1 MTLAPPIDKLTQ
13 QDFLDLLDRLL
24 PLEYLASI
32 KDPGPGFELLQA
44 FAAQAARLSFAV
56 ERLGIDSFIDI
67 ASIGAKATGE
77 VELFRAGANTVD
89 TPIEGQSGQ
98 AANLVTGA
106 PAGQVRVTGL
116 TNMSTTSVG
125 RFLIIQGSGDVTN
138 DGTFEIA
145 TFIDAT
151 SVDVINASPGTIPDT
166 NNGTITWEE
175 ITRTV
180 TVKAGTVVT
189 TSKGGQD
196 FATLDD
202 VTFLPPDVGP
212 FTVNIEA
219 VAEGYAWNVTGQRT
233 ALDGTLLEGEI
244 DTIKI
249 LSEDP
254 PLGDI
259 TIEVLQI
266 NDTSGGVDAALAALG
281 RNRGIT
287 QGPDENVDA
296 FRSRIRSLPDTI
308 SPDAFQ
314 RTVENLLRP
323 IKADF
328 EIIETFEITYQTAY
342 DGPSSVI
349 PGSLYNPNL
358 FTYDDPDIDGIP
370 FENRWMDESDF
381 RGGVIVVVENV
392 QPLRDTSM
400 VYDDLEPD
408 IPSLTSSVTG
418 GARAVSAY
426 DVPQSVVSDFGAI
439 RGGYDGSDLQK
450 RSLYRGLFETL
461 QRIKPGG
468 VSVAVELRGE

>member
-1 MTLAPPIDKLTQ
+1 M
-13 QDFLDLLDRLL
+13 
-24 PLEYLASI
+24 
-32 KDPGPGFELLQA
+32 
-44 FAAQAARLSFAV
+44 
-56 ERLGIDSFIDI
+56 
-67 ASIGAKATGE
+67 
-77 VELFRAGANTVD
+77 
-89 TPIEGQSGQ
+89 
-98 AANLVTGA
+98 
-106 PAGQVRVTGL
+106 
-116 TNMSTTSVG
+116 
-125 RFLIIQGSGDVTN
+125 
-138 DGTFEIA
+138 
-145 TFIDAT
+145 
-151 SVDVINASPGTIPDT
+151 
-166 NNGTITWEE
+166 
-175 ITRTV
+175 
-180 TVKAGTVVT
+180 
-189 TSKGGQD
+189 
-196 FATLDD
+196 
-202 VTFLPPDVGP
+202 
-212 FTVNIEA
+212 
-219 VAEGYAWNVTGQRT
+219 
-233 ALDGTLLEGEI
+233 EGEI

-249 LSEDP
+249 LVEDP

-259 TIEVLQI
+259 TIEVRQI
-266 NDTSGGVDAALAALG
+266 DDTSGGVDAALAALG

-287 QGPDENVDA
+287 QGPDEDVDA

-358 FTYDDPDIDGIP
+358 FTYDDPDVDGIP
-370 FENRWMDESDF
+370 FRNRWMDESDF
-381 RGGVIVVVENV
+381 RGGVIVVVENI

-450 RSLYRGLFETL
+450 RSLYRGLFATL